1 MKRWILLL
9 PIVLLALA
17 ACAPNA
23 EPQPEEN
30 AAVASPVPTEPPMVE
45 TATALP
51 PTAQQPTD
59 PLTDQPT
66 ALPTEEPEME
76 TAVIAGRTDEGAF
89 FLGDPAA
96 PVTIIDYSDFL

>member
-9 PIVLLALA
+9 PIVLSALV

-30 AAVASPVPTEPPMVE
+30 AAVASPIPTEPPVVE

-51 PTAQQPTD
+51 PTTQPTAQQPTA
-59 PLTDQPT
+59 QPT